1 MNCIALSGSLRSG
14 ASTVSCGGRFR
25 SISEARSP
33 SRTCCGTRLTASA
46 SFPSLPG
53 PELDDLS
60 ISESD
65 WRQTILNDTGG
76 ACFAKVCRLSACPF
90 RTRKIRDLQSAPH
103 RFASTQRPLARFVVL
118 LDAILSVS
126 QELVKRKQ
134 GNQSKARKA
143 ARQLLLDIKPEHV
156 LALAMLAD
164 AGDESA
170 VLLRSLDLAEVAQTE
185 VQSLTQQ
192 FLCRLDFLFVRRGAM
207 TTGYTAYAA
216 LLISCVAR
224 LGEVRRG

>member
-1 MNCIALSGSLRSG
+1 M
-14 ASTVSCGGRFR
+14 
-25 SISEARSP
+25 
-33 SRTCCGTRLTASA
+33 
-46 SFPSLPG
+46 
-53 PELDDLS
+53 
-60 ISESD
+60 
-65 WRQTILNDTGG
+65 
-76 ACFAKVCRLSACPF
+76 
-90 RTRKIRDLQSAPH
+90 
-103 RFASTQRPLARFVVL
+103 
-118 LDAILSVS
+118 
-126 QELVKRKQ
+126 KRKQ